1 MSGLDL
7 GELRARPAQVWGAVR
22 LVPLVRAEPIED
34 LRLHREVYGDSRDGD
49 GEGATVAAER
59 NASYTSYIP
68 HGFVAN
74 WTGDGSPVASY
85 GAQLSDGSRPVA
97 SASLPAPRKLVQRQR
112 RHRAARGGTGPA
124 GLRFLPL
131 HLALDGYLA
140 LHFGG
145 PSVVWEEWTRRAVRA
160 GLSPRAETAYRGEEV
175 AGLADALRIFEI
187 HPGQCGVLVYVAD
200 ALATAF
206 VVPHPD
212 AYRALHPSLVH
223 HLYGE
228 LMYQYALYGGPVP
241 EFTAR
246 IDGTHVASLKELR
259 AAAEWCG
266 RQWERQHEALM
277 VAELL
282 DASYDVRRVY
292 RMGRFRLSRFLPP
305 FALHRPQ
312 HIGEVICDQR
322 GRVAYLMTFRL
333 SDKQVRRGHVLRR
346 LAAHDWHV
354 GDTAASLRIEAP
366 ELVRRIRNL
375 GFEGL
380 LREHG

>member
-1 MSGLDL
+1 MSRLDL
-7 GELRARPAQVWGAVR
+7 GGLRARPAQVWGAVR
-22 LVPLVRAEPIED
+22 LVPLVRDVPVED
-34 LRLHREVYGDSRDGD
+34 LRLHREVYGG
-49 GEGATVAAER
+49 GGPATVAADR
-59 NASYTSYIP
+59 GAAYTSYIP

-74 WTGDGSPVASY
+74 WTADGSPAASY

-97 SASLPAPRKLVQRQR
+97 CAPLHFPRKLVQRQQQRGR
-112 RHRAARGGTGPA
+112 RPARDGAGPA

-145 PSVVWEEWTRRAVRA
+145 PSVVWEEWTHRAVRA

-212 AYRALHPSLVH
+212 DYRALHPSLLH

-241 EFTAR
+241 EFSAR
-246 IDGTHVASLKELR
+246 IGGEYVTSLGELR
-259 AAAEWCG
+259 AAAERA
-266 RQWERQHEALM
+266 RQEWEAQHAELM
-277 VAELL
+277 AGELL
-282 DASYDVRRVY
+282 DASYDVRQVY

-312 HIGEVICDQR
+312 HIGEVITDKR
-322 GRVAYLMTFRL
+322 GEVAYLMTFRL
-333 SDKQVRRGHVLRR
+333 SDKQVRRGHVLHQ
-346 LAAHDWHV
+346 LAAHAWHV
-354 GDTAASLRIEAP
+354 GDTAATLGIDAA
-366 ELVRRIRNL
+366 ELMRRVRHL

>member
-1 MSGLDL
+1 MDL
-7 GELRARPAQVWGAVR
+7 GGLRARPAQVWGAVR

-34 LRLHREVYGDSRDGD
+34 LRLHREVYGDG
-49 GEGATVAAER
+49 GPATVVADR
-59 NASYTSYIP
+59 RTSYTSYIP

-74 WTGDGSPVASY
+74 WTADGTPAASY
-85 GAQLSDGSRPVA
+85 GAQLSDGSGPVDCA
-97 SASLPAPRKLVQRQR
+97 PLRLPRKLVQRQR
-112 RHRAARGGTGPA
+112 GRRTGRGGGPA

-145 PSVVWEEWTRRAVRA
+145 PSVVWEEWTHRAVRA
-160 GLSPRAETAYRGEEV
+160 GLSPRVETVYRGEEI

-187 HPGQCGVLVYVAD
+187 HPDQCGVLVYVAD
-200 ALATAF
+200 APATAF

-212 AYRALHPSLVH
+212 DYRALHPSLVH

-241 EFTAR
+241 EFSAR
-246 IDGTHVASLKELR
+246 IAGEYVGSLGELR
-259 AAAEWCG
+259 AAAE
-266 RQWERQHEALM
+266 RSRREWEAQHAGLM
-277 VAELL
+277 AAELL
-282 DASYDVRRVY
+282 DGTYDLRQVY

-312 HIGEVICDQR
+312 HIGEVITDNR
-322 GRVAYLMTFRL
+322 GQVAYLMTFRL
-333 SDKQVRRGHVLRR
+333 SDKQVRRGHVLRQ
-346 LAAHDWHV
+346 LAAHEWHV
-354 GDTAASLRIEAP
+354 GNTAATMGIDAG
-366 ELVRRIRNL
+366 ELMRRVRHL
-375 GFEGL
+375 GFAGL